1 MYELKLVL
9 IHAGRW
15 LPLMT
20 AHKSFKKCLLVFT
33 TSNQLQFSPIFFV
46 SPLDLIRNGHQPK
59 VVLIIA
65 GRWLP
70 LMTPHKSF
78 SNSVFW
84 TKNPT
89 RRWLVLGGQP
99 DWPLRWLPKSKNITT
114 MLLRSMTLNFFL
126 YTSHWW
132 PVCKGYQKKC
142 CKFCDTPFI
151 RVEYTPTP
159 NTVNFH
165 WTVDDAFES
174 EPKGFWSA
182 STYFKIWIRTEKR
195 FLAWSELTGMVNFGK
210 NWKRFLIRT
219 FFVLIDTAIIY
230 SHRAR
235 TFIIEAHVCTL

>member
-182 STYFKIWIRTEKR
+182 STYYRNVTYNTCDLSHFTPWRFIFCKAVNADGTLVFKKMSDRR
-195 FLAWSELTGMVNFGK
+195 SGS
-210 NWKRFLIRT
+210 RT
-219 FFVLIDTAIIY
+219 FVQ
-230 SHRAR
+230 
-235 TFIIEAHVCTL
+235 CTTSRQWYK

>member
-165 WTVDDAFES
+165 WTVDNAFES

-182 STYFKIWIRTEKR
+182 STYFSAAASAASLPLPPPPPPSTTWLMDKSLPLDFYTENKLKI
-195 FLAWSELTGMVNFGK
+195 SPS
-210 NWKRFLIRT
+210 
-219 FFVLIDTAIIY
+219 FFESPPDLMRKCMN
-230 SHRAR
+230 SNS
-235 TFIIEAHVCTL
+235 F